1 MNVGNLLK
9 ILGPV
14 AELQK
19 MSEFVDVIECFN
31 PDIVYTPGESQV
43 AVDALSHIHEVNQ
56 ITHVDTEKA
65 KDTITRIHTDLG
77 HASKKPIL
85 KALVNHMHANPD
97 ID

>member
-1 MNVGNLLK
+1 MNVGKLLK

-43 AVDALSHIHEVNQ
+43 AVDALSHIHGVNRLPMLTPRRQ
-56 ITHVDTEKA
+56 RTQSHGF
-65 KDTITRIHTDLG
+65 TRILAT
-77 HASKKPIL
+77 SKKPIL